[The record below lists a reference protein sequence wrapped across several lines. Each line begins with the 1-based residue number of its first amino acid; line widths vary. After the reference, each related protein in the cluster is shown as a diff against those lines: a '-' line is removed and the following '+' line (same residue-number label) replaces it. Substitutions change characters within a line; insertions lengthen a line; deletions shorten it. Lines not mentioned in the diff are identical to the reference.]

1 MAVLMRYTL
10 RLLTLDQLGRAS
22 TLICALELERRNDPT
37 LLGQWPFEIGLWV
50 GQSGTPNKLGHKGD
64 GDENSARS
72 RVLAWSGGDN
82 KPIPIDNCPWCGTEL
97 GKASLADERP
107 AVARG
112 CSACSPMPITPRSCG
127 SAAATASAA
136 SRATAPCRW
145 WPSMRC
151 SINGCRPS

>member
-1 MAVLMRYTL
+1 MSVLMRYTL

-22 TLICALELERRNDPT
+22 TLICALELERRKNPK
-37 LLGQWPFEIGLWV
+37 LLGRWPFEIGLWV

-64 GDENSARS
+64 NDDNSARS

-97 GKASLADERP
+97 GKASLKDERP

-112 CSACSPMPITPRSCG
+112 VFRLLPDTDQPKELRSLLPQPQVPFL
-127 SAAATASAA
+127 
-136 SRATAPCRW
+136 RR
-145 WPSMRC
+145 
-151 SINGCRPS
+151 